1 LRNGKC
7 LTVTNN
13 TGITSTRTRKGA
25 KKWASEAYDG
35 GASVVYFVPTK
46 DYADAALPHGGD

>member
-25 KKWASEAYDG
+25 KKGASVDG